1 MYEIPNTKSNLI
13 QKGENMKKHILSLTL
28 GSLLVSAL
36 SAEDDGFYTSVGYQ
50 IGEAAQMVT
59 NTKGIQELSD
69 NYEKL
74 NNLLTRYSTLNTL
87 IKLSADPS
95 AVSGAINNLNA
106 GATGLLKE
114 KTNSPAYQA
123 VSLALNAAVGL
134 WNTIGYAIMCGN
146 GNGTGSGPGS
156 VIFNNQ
162 PGQSSTAI
170 TCNRYEATG
179 PGKSMSIDEFKKLN
193 EAYQIIQQAL
203 KNQNGFPELGGNG
216 AKVSVKYSYECKQE
230 NENSNINGGV
240 NQFCEAKNGSSS
252 SGSGSNG
259 SNGTSTQTTTQDGVT
274 ITTTYNSNKATVK
287 FDITNNAQQLL
298 NQAANIMQVLNT
310 QCPLVRSTHNENA
323 PGGGQPWGLS
333 TSGNACQIFQQEFS
347 EVTSMIKNAQ
357 EIVAQSKIAN
367 ANQKAEIANPSNFNP
382 FTDASFAQSMLKN
395 ARAQA
400 EMFNLAEQVK
410 QNLEVMQNNN
420 NVNENLGGFGTGM
433 TNFVSAFLAS
443 CRTDGTLPNAG
454 VTNNTW
460 GAGCAYVGETITAL
474 NNSIAHF
481 GTQAQQ
487 IQQAENIADTL
498 VNFKSRYSELGN
510 TYNSITTALSSI
522 PNAQSLQNAVSKK
535 NNPYSPQGIET
546 NYYLNQ
552 NSYNQIQ
559 TINQELGRNPFRK
572 VGIVSSQTNNG
583 AMNGIGIQVGYKQ
596 FFGQKRRWGAR
607 YYGFFD
613 YNHAF
618 IKSSF
623 FNSASD
629 VWTYGFGAD
638 ALYNF
643 INDKA
648 TNFLGKNNKLSV
660 GLFGG
665 IALAGTS
672 WLNSEYV
679 NLATMNNVYNAKMNV
694 ANFQFLFNMGVR
706 MNLARSKKKGS
717 DHAAQHGIELGL
729 KIPTINTNYYSFMGA
744 ELKYRRLYS
753 VYLNYVFAY

>member
-1 MYEIPNTKSNLI
+1 ML
-13 QKGENMKKHILSLTL
+13 H
-28 GSLLVSAL
+28 
-36 SAEDDGFYTSVGYQ
+36 AEDDGFYTSVGYQ

-69 NYEKL
+69 RYESL

-95 AVSGAINNLNA
+95 AINGAINNLNA

-134 WNTIGYAIMCGN
+134 WNTIGYAVMCGN

-156 VIFNNQ
+156 VIFNGQ
-162 PGQSSTAI
+162 PGQWSTDI

-203 KNQNGFPELGGNG
+203 KEGSGFPELGGNST
-216 AKVSVKYSYECKQE
+216 KVNVKYEYECK
-230 NENSNINGGV
+230 SNGSISINGGV
-240 NQFCEAKNGSSS
+240 NQFCQAKNGSS
-252 SGSGSNG
+252 NG
-259 SNGTSTQTTTQDGVT
+259 SSSNSTRTETTNQDGVT
-274 ITTTYNSNKATVK
+274 ITTTYENNKATVN
-287 FDITNNAQQLL
+287 FEITNNAQQLL

-310 QCPLVRSTHNENA
+310 QCPLVRSTNNEDAAGN
-323 PGGGQPWGLS
+323 GNPWGLS
-333 TSGNACQIFQQEFS
+333 TIGDACQIFQQEFS
-347 EVTSMIKNAQ
+347 QVTSMIKNAQ
-357 EIVAQSKIAN
+357 EIVAQSQIAN
-367 ANQKAEIANPSNFNP
+367 TNQKAEIANPSNFNP
-382 FTDASFAQSMLKN
+382 FTDASSAQSMLAN
-395 ARAQA
+395 AKAQA

-410 QNLEVMQNNN
+410 KNLEVMQNNN
-420 NVNENLGGFGTGM
+420 NVNEELGGFGRGM

-443 CRTDGTLPNAG
+443 CKTDGTLSNAG
-454 VTNNTW
+454 VTSNTW
-460 GAGCAYVGETITAL
+460 GAGCAYVGETISAL
-474 NNSIAHF
+474 TNSIAHF

-487 IQQAENIADTL
+487 IEQAENIADTL

-510 TYNSITTALSSI
+510 TYNSITTALSNI

-596 FFGQKRRWGAR
+596 FFGQKRKWGAR

-706 MNLARSKKKGS
+706 MNLARPKKKDS
-717 DHAAQHGIELGL
+717 DHVAQHGIELGL